1 MQNCL
6 LKIHVCI
13 ENKYFTPKT
22 AFYKA
27 LSTDYLDITGPSSGF
42 EKWYGH

>member
-27 LSTDYLDITGPSSGF
+27 LTSDYLDINRELKSFLFTF
-42 EKWYGH
+42 